1 MILLLILLNILEIE
15 KVYNSPYD
23 FISGKGFFEKIF
35 FGKEDGRSLNMPLS
49 IKIKE
54 GKIFICD
61 GNFIHKIERGR
72 VEEIRM
78 DNLSCKDMEI
88 VNSKLFVTFSEEN
101 FLFFYDL
108 NKKKWEK
115 IPHQFVNLGG
125 LFYWEKERILFITD
139 TGGHKIYTFKDLKI
153 EEFISEGLN
162 FPIDLVVSGDSRI
175 YIADSFD
182 YEIEVRDLEGRRLSS
197 FGGAGE
203 GFGYFK
209 SLRGI
214 AADEEGRIYTTD
226 TGKSWVQIFS
236 SQGELLY
243 VYRDENIVHPFY
255 LDFYKGYL
263 WVPEGFLKKIL
274 KIRVNPPK

>member
-23 FISGKGFFEKIF
+23 FIGGKGFLKKIF
-35 FGKEDGRSLNMPLS
+35 FGKGEDKSFNMPLS
-49 IKIKE
+49 IKIKD

-61 GNFIHKIERGR
+61 GNLIYKIERGK
-72 VEEIRM
+72 VEEIRV

-101 FLFFYDL
+101 FLFIYDMD
-108 NKKKWEK
+108 KKRWEK
-115 IPHQFVNLGG
+115 IPFQFVNLGG
-125 LFYWEKERILFITD
+125 LFYWEKEKLLFITD
-139 TGGHKIYTFKDLKI
+139 TGGHKIYTFKDFKI

-162 FPIDLVVSGDSRI
+162 FPIDLVVSKDSMV

-182 YEIEVRDLEGRRLSS
+182 YEIEIRDISGKRISS

-214 AADEEGRIYTTD
+214 AVDEENRIYTGD
-226 TGKSWVQIFS
+226 TSKGWIQIFS
-236 SQGELLY
+236 SEGELLY

-255 LDFYKGYL
+255 LDFYRGYL
-263 WVPEGFLKKIL
+263 WVPEGFLKRIL
-274 KIRVNPPK
+274 KIKVNPPQ